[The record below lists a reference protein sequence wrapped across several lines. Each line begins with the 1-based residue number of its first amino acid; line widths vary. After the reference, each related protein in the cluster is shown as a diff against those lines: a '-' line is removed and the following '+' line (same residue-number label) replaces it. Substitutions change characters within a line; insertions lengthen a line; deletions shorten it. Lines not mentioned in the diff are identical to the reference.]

1 MSENEER
8 DVGFIC
14 CNFERKNL
22 VNLENMMNV
31 GAIKF
36 IKEKIYLDNVLLK
49 LGNEKERLTKDFEKQ
64 FEKLIV
70 LDNDRV
76 FVEQKVI

>member
-1 MSENEER
+1 
-8 DVGFIC
+8 
-14 CNFERKNL
+14 
-22 VNLENMMNV
+22 MMNV